1 MPMRHLRKTFNI
13 SDRSAGIRHGFG
25 VDCLRI
31 ITNRRFDGGQI
42 VDVADEIAI
51 NAEFRQEIS
60 KRVDGR
66 TIQIHWRAG
75 RPQTT
80 ERQSRTIE
88 GKIEKRLRKH
98 TIAHP

>member
-1 MPMRHLRKTFNI
+1 MPMCHLRKTFNI
-13 SDRSAGIRHGFG
+13 SDRSAGVRHGFG

-42 VDVADEIAI
+42 VDITDEIAM

-66 TIQIHWRAG
+66 TIQIHRSDD
-75 RPQTT
+75 TT
-80 ERQSRTIE
+80 TTLS
-88 GKIEKRLRKH
+88 H
-98 TIAHP
+98 AHQCIGDRSHA